1 MNARRLRR
9 LVLLV
14 ALLLAAAPLGAGM
27 VRAQEEEDLT
37 QELQAMRAAY
47 DRARERLDELD
58 FTSAVRE
65 LGAVIDPRA
74 KTRPAD
80 LGFEESRLLAAAYDL
95 RARAQ
100 FNLGNAA
107 AAESDFTALLRVDPS
122 YAIDRQTLS
131 PKVVDLFDRVRAR
144 TVGILTLT
152 VDPPRARVKVD
163 GDPVESTPEGIGV
176 LSGTHEL
183 RVEMDG
189 YDPHVETLT
198 AAGGTR
204 LERSVRLRPNRRV
217 LEFIT
222 VPAGVEVSLDDAVIG
237 TSAGPATPEVEAL
250 AATYGF
256 DAKQAAAPLQ
266 VSMVSPGEHR
276 VRFERP
282 CYESQSVVVRVEL
295 DLEQNR
301 VLRFAPV
308 VMKESRTR
316 LQITSVP
323 PGAEV
328 QVDGQKQGTTP
339 LTLESLCGGDR
350 EVTVLKD
357 GVGRWSEKV
366 RLATGQLNNLDVRLR
381 PTLLYVGT
389 FRLDEWGRAVW
400 SDEDKPLLDVLGRGL
415 KTLNVARVPA
425 VQQSIRE
432 AVVRWMISDPRE
444 ARAGTLLPPDLLRDA
459 AERAGA
465 DLVLA
470 GLTLTDDPERAWTL
484 GLYAPLH
491 NTPDIV
497 RLRLDKPDG
506 VADFVARLD
515 SAPPEESTLWG
526 LGLAD
531 TWLPP
536 GGPVVARVLP
546 GSPAAKAGVR
556 TGDRVTGVGSK
567 KVANTRDALAALE
580 AESARAGGVRA
591 PVVLALQSA
600 EGARTTRITP
610 AEAPALLSLTDA
622 AMLYNRALAEY
633 RLRARAAA
641 DETARGVAALN
652 TGLALM
658 HFRAYDK
665 AMAEGLQ
672 RATLPPGSGISA
684 GTVEYYRGLCAQR
697 RGDADGA
704 RAAWQAAARA
714 VGSTL
719 ESPEGPSAAAA
730 ATRALQSLQ

>member
-1 MNARRLRR
+1 MKTVRLAF
-9 LVLLV
+9 LLALAGALV
-14 ALLLAAAPLGAGM
+14 AAAVPPFVARAL
-27 VRAQEEEDLT
+27 AQEEEDLT
-37 QELQAMRAAY
+37 KELTAMRAAY

-58 FTSAVRE
+58 FANAVRE
-65 LGAVIDPRA
+65 LGAVIEPRA
-74 KTRPAD
+74 KTRPSD
-80 LGFEESRLLAAAYDL
+80 FGFEESKLLAAAYDL

-107 AAESDFTALLRVDPS
+107 AAEADFTALLRIDPS

-144 TVGILTLT
+144 TVGILDLK
-152 VDPPRARVKVD
+152 VDPPRARVRID
-163 GDPVESTPEGIGV
+163 GDPVDPAPEGIGV

-183 RVEMDG
+183 RIEMDG
-189 YDPHVETLT
+189 YEPHIETLT
-198 AAGGTR
+198 AAGGAR
-204 LERSVRLRPNRRV
+204 LERRVRLRANRRA

-222 VPAGVEVSLDDAVIG
+222 VPAGVAVTVDDKPVG
-237 TSAGPATPEVEAL
+237 TTAGPATPEVEGL

-256 DAKQAAAPLQ
+256 DAKQASGPLQ
-266 VSMVSPGEHR
+266 VPLVTPGEHR
-276 VRFERP
+276 VRFERD
-282 CYESQSVVVRVEL
+282 CYEPQTVVVRVDL
-295 DLEQNR
+295 DEENR
-301 VLRFAPV
+301 ALRFAPV
-308 VMKESRTR
+308 VLKEARTR

-323 PGAEV
+323 SGSEV

-339 LTLESLCGGDR
+339 LTIESLCGGDR
-350 EVTVLKD
+350 EITVLRD
-357 GVGRWSEKV
+357 GVGRWSERV
-366 RLATGQLNNLDVRLR
+366 RLATGQLNTLDVRLR

-400 SDEDKPLLDVLGRGL
+400 SDEDKPLLEALGQGL

-425 VQQSIRE
+425 VQQSIRD
-432 AVVRWMISDPRE
+432 AVVRWMIADPRE
-444 ARAGTLLPPDLLRDA
+444 ARGGTLLPPDILRDA
-459 AERAGA
+459 ADRAGA

-470 GLTLTDDPERAWTL
+470 GLTLTDDPEHSWTL
-484 GLYAPLH
+484 GLYSPLH
-491 NTPDIV
+491 TTADIV
-497 RLRLDKPDG
+497 RLRLDKPEG
-506 VADFVARLD
+506 VADLLARLD
-515 SAPPEESTLWG
+515 SAPPEDATLWG

-531 TWLPP
+531 TTLPP

-556 TGDRVTGVGSK
+556 VGDRVTGVGTK
-567 KVANTRDALAALE
+567 KVTTTREALATLD

-591 PVVLALQSA
+591 AVVLALQSP

-610 AEAPALLSLTDA
+610 AEAPALLSLTDPSL
-622 AMLYNRALAEY
+622 LYNRALAEY
-633 RLRARAAA
+633 RLRARAAG

-665 AMAEGLQ
+665 ALAEGLQ
-672 RATLPPGSGISA
+672 RAALPPGSGISA

-704 RAAWQAAARA
+704 RAAWQSAAKAA
-714 VGSTL
+714 GSTL
-719 ESPEGPSAAAA
+719 ESPDGPSAAAA
-730 ATRALQSLQ
+730 AARALQSLQ